1 MKQIAQDFT
10 DECKALADVINSSRG
25 NPFATPTLFKDW
37 TVFDVLIHLH
47 MWNVAAGLS
56 LQEGSAFSTFFA
68 GIASDMMAGK
78 SHRDMGRDWAAENYG
93 GDDAKLFAAWTAYY
107 PKLAQSYQRLDPDTR
122 LQWAGPT
129 MSARDSLIARQM
141 ETWAHGQAV
150 FDVLG
155 QERQDTDRLKNIA
168 HLGVK
173 TYSWAFKVRQMEVPK
188 PKPFVCLTA
197 PSSAKWAGE
206 TCAGALWEWNDRQ
219 DDNYIKGSATEF
231 CQVVTQTRNIADT
244 CLDVVG
250 SAATLWMSN
259 AQCFAGGAET
269 PPAKG
274 LRFCVPAP

>member
-10 DECKALADVINSSRG
+10 DECNALADVIASSG
-25 NPFATPTLFKDW
+25 KSPFEIPTQFKDW
-37 TVFDVLIHLH
+37 TISDVLIHLH
-47 MWNVAAGLS
+47 MWNYAAGLS
-56 LQEGSAFSTFFA
+56 LQEGDAFSKFFA
-68 GIASDMMAGK
+68 GIATAMMAGK
-78 SHRDMGRDWAAENYG
+78 SHRDMGREWALEKFG

-107 PKLAQSYQRLDPDTR
+107 PELAQSYQQLDPETR

-129 MSARDSLIARQM
+129 MSAQDSLIARQM

-150 FDVLG
+150 FDALG
-155 QERQDTDRLKNIA
+155 TPRRDTDRIKNIA

-173 TYSWAFKVRQMEVPK
+173 TYSWTFKVRQLDVPK

-197 PSSAKWAGE
+197 PS
-206 TCAGALWEWNDRQ
+206 GAVWEWNDAQ
-219 DDNYIKGSATEF
+219 DDNYIKGLATEF

-244 CLDVVG
+244 SLEVVG
-250 SAATLWMSN
+250 DAARLWTQN

-274 LRFCVPAP
+274 LRFCVSAP